1 VAIGLRPSDS
11 FAVICLGKPPERIPK
26 KWGGSYVGLSGRPIV
41 DRPLSDDPV
50 VIHLRKEIEFEL
62 SAEEANLRTLG
73 AFLIL
78 AAAVTSRAPAYAAEP
93 LPNSGSAKLAA
104 YAVCRSLASVDMGPV
119 GSNSSAECI
128 GVVKT
133 RDGSKLLDNLAIRCL
148 EEAKARPEGY
158 AFTGTCVQT
167 DGDGDKIF
175 MTYAGPEGGPVEW
188 IGGTGKYADIVGSGT
203 WTVADAPGNTSSL
216 FVFTLTY
223 DATWRQKEK

>member
-1 VAIGLRPSDS
+1 
-11 FAVICLGKPPERIPK
+11 
-26 KWGGSYVGLSGRPIV
+26 
-41 DRPLSDDPV
+41 
-50 VIHLRKEIEFEL
+50 
-62 SAEEANLRTLG
+62 LRTLG

-78 AAAVTSRAPAYAAEP
+78 AAAVTSRAPAYAAES

-104 YAVCRSLASVDMGPV
+104 YAVCRSLAIVDMGPV

-175 MTYAGPEGGPVEW
+175 MTYEGPEGGPVEW